1 MSDEMEK
8 ADIVVG
14 ILCKNVEAT
23 ILHVMNVVN
32 EGLHKY
38 FSEHKKA
45 MVLSDGF
52 SSDRTVGLAE
62 LFQPYDGVKKII
74 TKDMEKGGKG

>member
-1 MSDEMEK
+1 MSDSEK

-32 EGLHKY
+32 DGLHRY

-45 MVLSDGF
+45 MVVSDGY
-52 SSDRTVGLAE
+52 SSDRTKELAE
-62 LFQPYDGVKKII
+62 LFQPYEGVKKII
-74 TKDMEKGGKG
+74 T